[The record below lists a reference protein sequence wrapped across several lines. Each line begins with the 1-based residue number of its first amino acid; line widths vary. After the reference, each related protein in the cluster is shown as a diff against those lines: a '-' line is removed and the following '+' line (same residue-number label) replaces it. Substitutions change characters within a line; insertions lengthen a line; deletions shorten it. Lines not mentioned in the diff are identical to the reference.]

1 MGDILMNKRKNL
13 SIRKFSLFAAI
24 GLLFLILSNIFVKAY
39 PNPEK
44 TEFILIAVSQVIG
57 NIKARRFKRHGN
69 THNKGQGR
77 DCQEGRGLWSGR
89 NRKVNAGFTVP
100 RSRIHRHGRLDEGTE
115 RRQIPEARVLA

>member
-57 NIKARRFKRHGN
+57 NIAFEI
-69 THNKGQGR
+69 KGKFGSA
-77 DCQEGRGLWSGR
+77 D
-89 NRKVNAGFTVP
+89 KKDFDD
-100 RSRIHRHGRLDEGTE
+100 LDF
-115 RRQIPEARVLA
+115 